1 MPHCHI
7 PHPKGPPGRFVQGTI
22 AAAGIKPQVLSA
34 SLQAGLPH
42 QFYPVARVLGD
53 QDLIFQILLQGSFPA
68 HPGQFG
74 LTAPASRRWID
85 QKDVFHLL
93 FSRPSSTACL

>member
-1 MPHCHI
+1 MPHRHI
-7 PHPKGPPGRFVQGTI
+7 PHPKGSPGRFIQGAV

-34 SLQAGLPH
+34 SLPAGLSH
-42 QFYPVARVLGD
+42 QFHPMARVLSD
-53 QDLIFQILLQGSFPA
+53 QDLIFQILLQGGFPA